1 MVDIN
6 LILSEA
12 DKDCLAGFLKSNFPV
27 VFMGKKEE
35 SFMFI
40 NYAIV
45 LIGADEVLNNIHKHS
60 NPLEKF
66 NSKNLLN
73 TDYMKFK
80 NSVLKKNGGQF
91 FINYF
96 SEFENTIKILNK
108 VKKYI
113 ELTDQTQTQLQ
124 KIVVCNA

>member
-1 MVDIN
+1 
-6 LILSEA
+6 
-12 DKDCLAGFLKSNFPV
+12 
-27 VFMGKKEE
+27 
-35 SFMFI
+35 
-40 NYAIV
+40 
-45 LIGADEVLNNIHKHS
+45 
-60 NPLEKF
+60 
-66 NSKNLLN
+66 
-73 TDYMKFK
+73 MKFK
-80 NSVLKKNGGQF
+80 NSILKKNSGQF